1 MSQTAT
7 ERVVKTLA
15 GLRAGL
21 GSRHRPLLLAIAAVV
36 FVAGAVISWRQLP
49 SDFGTFEWLP
59 LIGVAIIGVPSMI
72 ALNAAEYRA
81 IARLS
86 SLRVGLGDSLRVA
99 VMGTA
104 ANLAPLPG
112 AVVVRWNDLSS
123 RGSRWTEALSA
134 NVVAGAAWLGLSG
147 FTIAIVTLGES
158 PILTSV
164 AAAAAISSIIG
175 IVLIQRR
182 MRFTSA
188 WGGLVVVEAGIIL
201 VSAMRSF
208 LILSAFGLGGGWK
221 APLAIAG
228 SYAFANVVGI
238 FPGGLGLREVLS
250 GLTSRPLIGDA
261 ASGFLVS
268 AVDRLI
274 GLLIHVPVAATL
286 ARRPSSGSTAAMASE
301 QDQGRLKE
309 LASSE
314 SGGGRVLILTSTFPA
329 TPDDGRPAFVRDLAE
344 RTSRRFSV
352 TVLAPRMPGSTA
364 EWGSFQVVRF
374 AYFPR
379 PLEGL
384 ANEAILP
391 TLRASPW
398 RWIEVPFFLL
408 SMIFST
414 IKADSRLRPDVVHA
428 HWAIPGGLAAYCNNL
443 VNRTPYVVTLH
454 GADIHAMR
462 SRLVRPVKR
471 MILQRASAI
480 LPVSRE
486 GHDAVIDLAAS
497 LEDRTSEPVPM
508 GVSPVA
514 RPGEGDRS
522 TRHFLFVGR
531 VADKKGLDVAIGAV
545 ARVEGSELT
554 VIGSGPM
561 EEAARTLASRL
572 GVAERVHFLGRQ
584 ARPKVFEHLSTSAA
598 LLIPSIVAP
607 DGDQEGTPVVLAEAM
622 SLATP
627 VIAARIGGLS
637 EHIVDGVSGLLFDPG
652 DSEALAERMKRI
664 STDRAFAER
673 IGDAGHEYFDN
684 GPLSLDW
691 TEERYCAVFENVVQ
705 L

>member
-21 GSRHRPLLLAIAAVV
+21 GSRHRPLLLAIAAIV

-59 LIGVAIIGVPSMI
+59 LIAVAIIGVPSMI

-86 SLRVGLGDSLRVA
+86 SLQVGLADSLRVA

-147 FTIAIVTLGES
+147 LTIAIVTLGES
-158 PILTSV
+158 PILMS
-164 AAAAAISSIIG
+164 AAAAAALSSIIG

-182 MRFTSA
+182 MRFTGA

-201 VSAMRSF
+201 VSAMRSY

-238 FPGGLGLREVLS
+238 FPGGLGLRELLS

-274 GLLIHVPVAATL
+274 GLLIHVPVAAVL
-286 ARRPSSGSTAAMASE
+286 ARRPPSGITALPLE
-301 QDQGRLKE
+301 QDQRRVEGL
-309 LASSE
+309 E
-314 SGGGRVLILTSTFPA
+314 SNESDGGRVLVLTSTFPA

-344 RTSRRFSV
+344 RISRRFSV
-352 TVLAPRMPGSTA
+352 TVLAPRMPGSTS
-364 EWGSFQVVRF
+364 EWGSFRVVRF

-384 ANEAILP
+384 ADEAILP

-408 SMIFST
+408 AMIFST
-414 IKADSRLRPDVVHA
+414 IRADSRLRPDVVHA

-443 VNRTPYVVTLH
+443 INRTPYVVTLH

-497 LEDRTSEPVPM
+497 LKDRTSEPVPM
-508 GVSPVA
+508 GVGAVA
-514 RPGEGDRS
+514 RPGEADRS
-522 TRHFLFVGR
+522 SRHFLFVGR
-531 VADKKGLDVAIGAV
+531 LAEKKGLDVAIGAV

-561 EEAARTLASRL
+561 EEAALALASRL

-584 ARPKVFEHLSTSAA
+584 ARAKVFDHLSRSAA
-598 LLIPSIVAP
+598 LLIPSIVAA

-637 EHIVDGVSGLLFDPG
+637 EHIVDGVSGFLFEPG
-652 DSEALAERMKRI
+652 DSEALAERMSQI
-664 STDRAFAER
+664 SSDRAFAER

-684 GPLSLDW
+684 GPLSLEW
-691 TEERYCAVFENVVQ
+691 TEERYCAVLESVARR
-705 L
+705 